1 MKAPLDVVN
10 LYIALVQEFNT
21 DTAAYAELL
30 HPEIEQTEYPNLV
43 YKTIQRRSFD
53 EIIDNI
59 RIGRELLH
67 SQSFDVQHTHTGPDG
82 CVLVEG
88 TWQAVAVNDMA
99 SMTRGQQIKAHLCLV
114 FEFKDGKIYRQR
126 RYSGYEQA

>member
-10 LYIALVQEFNT
+10 SYIALVQDFST
-21 DTAAYAELL
+21 DTAAYAEVL

-43 YKTIQRRSFD
+43 YKTVQRRSFD

-59 RIGRELLH
+59 RVGRELLH
-67 SQSFDVQHTHTGPDG
+67 NQSFDVHSAHTNSEG

-88 TWQAVAVNDMA
+88 IWQATVVNDMA
-99 SMTRGQQIKAHLCLV
+99 SMTRGQQVKAHLCLV

-126 RYSGYEQA
+126 RYSCYEQA

>member
-10 LYIALVQEFNT
+10 SYIALVQDFST
-21 DTAAYAELL
+21 DTAAYAEVL

-43 YKTIQRRSFD
+43 YKTIQRRSFS

-59 RIGRELLH
+59 RIGRELLRN
-67 SQSFDVQHTHTGPDG
+67 QSFDIEHAHTNSNG

-88 TWQAVAVNDMA
+88 LWQATAVNDMA
-99 SMTRGQQIKAHLCLV
+99 SMTRGQHVKAHLCLV

-126 RYSGYEQA
+126 RYPCYEQA